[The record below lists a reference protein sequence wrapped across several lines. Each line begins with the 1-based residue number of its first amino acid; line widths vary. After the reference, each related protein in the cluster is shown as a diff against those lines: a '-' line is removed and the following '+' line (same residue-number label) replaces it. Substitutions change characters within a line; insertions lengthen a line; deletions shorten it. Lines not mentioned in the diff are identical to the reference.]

1 MLSNKLALITGAA
14 SGLGRAVA
22 LTLAKN
28 GARVALV
35 DLDKNSL
42 TVLAKEIEEK
52 CQSVKIVTSHA
63 CDVSDSAQVNNLLN
77 EIKNNHSNQVP
88 SILVNSAGITRDSF
102 LLKMS
107 EKQFD
112 QVISVNLKGTF
123 LVTQAVARNLVEQL
137 KKKPLDES
145 IGSYGSII
153 NLASVVGK
161 YGNLGQANYAAS
173 KAGVEGF
180 TKTTAKELGKYK
192 IRCNAILPGINFIVV
207 LRIRHGSKKSNIY
220 KSFF

>member
-1 MLSNKLALITGAA
+1 MLSNKLALVTGAA
-14 SGLGRAVA
+14 SGLGKAVA

-28 GARVALV
+28 GANVALV

-42 TVLAKEIEEK
+42 NVIADEIKEK
-52 CQSVKIVTSHA
+52 CQSPKIVTTSHA
-63 CDVSDSAQVNNLLN
+63 CDVSESAQVNNLLS
-77 EIKNNHSNQVP
+77 EIKHNYSNQVP

-123 LVTQAVARNLVEQL
+123 LVTQGVARQLVEHL
-137 KKKPLDES
+137 KKNPLDDS
-145 IGSYGSII
+145 VRSYGSII

-180 TKTTAKELGKYK
+180 TRTTAKELGKYK
-192 IRCNAILPGINFIVV
+192 IRCNAILPGRF
-207 LRIRHGSKKSNIY
+207 SYIY
-220 KSFF
+220 I

>member
-1 MLSNKLALITGAA
+1 MLSNKLALVTGAA
-14 SGLGRAVA
+14 SGLGKAVA

-28 GARVALV
+28 GANVALV

-42 TVLAKEIEEK
+42 NVVADEIKEK
-52 CQSVKIVTSHA
+52 CRSIKIITSSHA
-63 CDVSDSAQVNNLLN
+63 CDVSQSAEVNNLLS
-77 EIKNNHSNQVP
+77 EIKHNYSNQVP

-123 LVTQAVARNLVEQL
+123 LVTQCVARTLVEHL
-137 KKKPLDES
+137 KKHPLDDS
-145 IGSYGSII
+145 VRSYGSII

-180 TKTTAKELGKYK
+180 TRTTAKELGKYK
-192 IRCNAILPGINFIVV
+192 IRCNAILPGRFRYIFI
-207 LRIRHGSKKSNIY
+207 LN
-220 KSFF
+220 